1 MEATSPEVSII
12 VVSYNTKQLTLE
24 CLRSVFQE
32 TICTTFEI
40 IVLDNASSDQSA
52 SAIAKEFQNNVQF
65 IPLES
70 NIGFAG
76 GNNYA
81 SKVASGKYLLL
92 LNPDTVI
99 LEGAIDKLVTFAKS
113 NPDAG
118 IWGGRTLFGDKT
130 LNPGSCW
137 RQQTLWGL
145 TSKALGLSSLFRR
158 STLFNPEGMG
168 SWDREGIRKVD
179 IVSGCFLLINH
190 DLWKQLNGFL
200 SDFFMYGEEA
210 DLCLRAK
217 KLGAR
222 PMVTSEATII
232 HYGGASEK
240 IRSDKLVRLIKA
252 KMLLIRKHF
261 SPYSMPLGIAL
272 LACWPL
278 SRYIAHSIAV
288 IFRKNGSSQSKQV
301 WEEVSE
307 RRKEWLAQ

>member
-1 MEATSPEVSII
+1 MKSIPPQVSII
-12 VVSYNTKQLTLE
+12 VISYNTKQFTLE
-24 CLRSVFQE
+24 CLRSIFQE
-32 TICTTFEI
+32 TSNTQFEI
-40 IVLDNASSDQSA
+40 IVLDNDSSDKSA
-52 SAIAKEFQNNVQF
+52 PAIAKEFRNKVQLIPSENN
-65 IPLES
+65 L
-70 NIGFAG
+70 GFAG

-81 SKVASGKYLLL
+81 SQLAAGQYLLL

-113 NPDAG
+113 NPKAG
-118 IWGGRTLFGDKT
+118 IWGGKTLFGDKT

-137 RQQTLWGL
+137 RRQTLWAL
-145 TSKALGLSSLFRR
+145 TSKALGFSSLFRR

-168 SWDREGIRKVD
+168 SWDRDGIRKVD

-190 DLWKQLNGFL
+190 ELWQQLDGFL
-200 SDFFMYGEEA
+200 PEFFMYGEEA

-217 KLGAR
+217 KLGAQ

-252 KMLLIRKHF
+252 KVLLIRKHF
-261 SPYSMPLGIAL
+261 TPYSIQLGVFL

-278 SRYIAHSIAV
+278 SRYMAHSIAT
-288 IFRKNGSSQSKQV
+288 ILGRKDSLQAKQV
-301 WEEVSE
+301 WKEVWE
-307 RRKEWLAQ
+307 RREEWLTQ